1 MCSRASVVCVG
12 DIWRWRGLE
21 ANGIIV
27 RMVGRNLSTVSRA
40 VGNGSLWEWEETR
53 YLPTRVGYKAP
64 VCDPVNFP
72 KRIRGP
78 GVPGISASVALA
90 RQSDCCVPKNTDTA
104 PDTSLRTPS
113 SPRPEGIVQPY
124 STGTLQRK
132 TS

>member
-27 RMVGRNLSTVSRA
+27 RMVARNLSTVSRA

-53 YLPTRVGYKAP
+53 NLPTRVGYKAP

-78 GVPGISASVALA
+78 GVPCISARVTHS
-90 RQSDCCVPKNTDTA
+90 RQSHCSV
-104 PDTSLRTPS
+104 LTPC
-113 SPRPEGIVQPY
+113 SPRTSY
-124 STGTLQRK
+124 SHTIQLRSREK
-132 TS
+132 HPKR

>member
-1 MCSRASVVCVG
+1 M
-12 DIWRWRGLE
+12 E

-78 GVPGISASVALA
+78 GVPGISASVAVA
-90 RQSDCCVPKNTDTA
+90 RQSDCCVPRNTDAA
-104 PDTSLRTPS
+104 PDTPS
-113 SPRPEGIVQPY
+113 AYTVLAEGIVQPY
-124 STGTLQRK
+124 STATLQRK